1 MKPFFIVCLLT
12 GWVFTGPFS
21 PHHSYG
27 QPSDASISSAPP
39 HNLPRLQRPPKAR
52 AASILLKDLRTGT
65 ALYEYHSSRRL
76 PPASLTKILS
86 ALVILNSGDLNRHVT
101 ITREASRAPRTRM
114 RIRRGD
120 VFVLRDLL
128 QAMLIT
134 SANDACRAATQ
145 FVGGGEAGFVSMM
158 NTRAELMG
166 LLDSHFMNACGFDRA
181 GHYSTAKDLARLT
194 ELALENPTFREI
206 VGTEQ
211 TTIVSLKKKRRYE
224 LRNTN
229 RLLSTIEGVEGVK
242 TGFTARAGRCLI
254 AKVRQEGKELLLV
267 LMDAKRRWQTAT
279 NFIQYGI
286 TLLNGP
292 EYLIPST
299 FPSEPLTVI
308 SIPTS

>member
-1 MKPFFIVCLLT
+1 MKQFIVVCLLT
-12 GWVFTGPFS
+12 GLVFHVPFSQGDGYGQTRDSSITTSS
-21 PHHSYG
+21 PHHG
-27 QPSDASISSAPP
+27 NGF
-39 HNLPRLQRPPKAR
+39 HGPPKAR

-86 ALVILNSGDLNRHVT
+86 ALVILDSGDLDRHVT
-101 ITREASRAPRTRM
+101 ITREAARAPRTRM

-120 VFVLRDLL
+120 VFVLGDLL

-145 FVGGGEAGFVSMM
+145 FVGGGEAEFVSMM
-158 NTRAELMG
+158 NKRAELMG
-166 LLDSHFMNACGFDRA
+166 LQNSHFMNACGFDRA
-181 GHYSTAKDLARLT
+181 GHYSTAQDLARLT

-206 VGTEQ
+206 VSTDQ
-211 TTIVSLKKKRRYE
+211 TTIVSLKKKRRYD

-292 EYLIPST
+292 EFLIPSS
-299 FPSEPLTVI
+299 FSSEPPTV
-308 SIPTS
+308 PTPPAS